1 MVIEKKKLANI
12 FYRFLLKSSFLL
24 LCSCAT
30 SSDPGAPGFQRQYPW
45 TFVPYTNAPW
55 TCQISFNDIVDLS
68 PFYLNDS
75 TRKNK
80 QKQDNEYGYPLNA
93 LVDNSRLKY

>member
-1 MVIEKKKLANI
+1 MVIEKKKLVII

-30 SSDPGAPGFQRQYPW
+30 SSDPGAPGFQKQYPW
-45 TFVPYTNAPW
+45 NFVPYTNAPW
-55 TCQISFNDIVDLS
+55 TSQVSFSDIIDLG

-75 TRKNK
+75 IRKNK
-80 QKQDNEYGYPLNA
+80 REQDKKYGYPINA